1 MIAIL
6 ESELVHSMFVYF
18 KTRNMQAILAG
29 SNKCNAQDIATL
41 TLHNLLLKGKQ
52 LYIRKYAVL
61 EIRVSPCH
69 VECKNIRQVI

>member
-6 ESELVHSMFVYF
+6 ESELVHSMFSNF
-18 KTRNMQAILAG
+18 KAEITGYLMRVVTRYSHQEAV
-29 SNKCNAQDIATL
+29 TL

-69 VECKNIRQVI
+69 VECKNIRRVI